1 MGMTGSP
8 IMPPTLTLTR
18 TGSCAAWLLA
28 CCLLQGC
35 SQWYYD
41 LGRPLSED
49 QTPTVSDSISLAAV
63 LEQLG
68 PPMRLSATPEGYV
81 LAWEHWLI
89 QETSVGLSLGPM
101 GADFLAIDWGDARMK
116 GEFILL
122 TFNRRHELTGSAFST
137 WDADA
142 GSGAALQPTI
152 GIALVDVDDLIRRMP
167 HHDWGALSLRRP
179 PEALNTPSRPD
190 VGQSGIQQRGTPIDI
205 GQQSLEMD

>member
-1 MGMTGSP
+1 
-8 IMPPTLTLTR
+8 MPPTLPTTP
-18 TGSCAAWLLA
+18 GVKFFAWLVV

-49 QTPTVSDSISLAAV
+49 QTPAVDDGVSLAAV

-68 PPMRLSATPEGYV
+68 PPMRLSATAGGYV
-81 LAWEHWLI
+81 MAWEHWLI

-101 GADFLAIDWGDARMK
+101 GADFLAIDWGDARVR

-122 TFNRRHELTGSAFST
+122 TFNRQHELTGSAFST

-142 GSGAALQPTI
+142 GGGAALQPTL
-152 GIALVDVDDLIRRMP
+152 GISLVDVDDLTRRMP
-167 HHDWGALSLRRP
+167 HHDWGATSLRRLA
-179 PEALNTPSRPD
+179 EALNTPSRPD
-190 VGQSGIQQRGTPIDI
+190 VGQSGIQQRGTPVNI